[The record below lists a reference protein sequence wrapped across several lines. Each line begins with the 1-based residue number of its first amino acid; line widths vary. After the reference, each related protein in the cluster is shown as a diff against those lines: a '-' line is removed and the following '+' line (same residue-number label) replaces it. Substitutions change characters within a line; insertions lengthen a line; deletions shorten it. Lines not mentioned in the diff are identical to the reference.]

1 MDHRV
6 KISPFSLFF
15 FFTCLHS
22 HSYFSFFPHQLLSF
36 EPLVLLLLHHLV
48 VPYVTLLRCLIASL
62 PHLATLSCCFVV
74 SSYCLK
80 LLLCHLVLLFW
91 IVALLHCLIASRCL
105 VVSHYLVPIAPQ
117 VFSNPP
123 ILLLHCKQ
131 KQAKI

>member
-1 MDHRV
+1 LDHRI
-6 KISPFSLFF
+6 KIFPFSFLFF
-15 FFTCLHS
+15 LTSLHS
-22 HSYFSFFPHQLLSF
+22 HSYFSFFPPPTSF
-36 EPLVLLLLHHLV
+36 LWASCLVATSSSCCALCFV
-48 VPYVTLLRCLIASL
+48 ASL

-91 IVALLHCLIASRCL
+91 IVALLHCLIASRCF